1 MESPLKGK
9 VLVAAE
15 ELKDPNFAHAVVLIV
30 QHDENGAMGLVINRP
45 LETTVEE
52 AWTQVSAV
60 PYPNDSPL
68 FYGGPVD
75 GPLLVLHTDS
85 ARGQMEVTEGLWLS
99 SDADAVKDLVDEAI
113 EPLKFF
119 VGYAGWSSAQL

>member
-1 MESPLKGK
+1 MDSPLKGK
-9 VLVAAE
+9 VLIASPK
-15 ELKDPNFAHAVVLIV
+15 LLDPNFAHAVVLIV

-45 LETTVEE
+45 LETTVQE

-68 FYGGPVD
+68 FFGGPCD

-85 ARGQMEVTEGLWLS
+85 SRGQMEVSQGIWLS
-99 SDADAVKDLVDEAI
+99 SDADAVKNLV
-113 EPLKFF
+113 
-119 VGYAGWSSAQL
+119 